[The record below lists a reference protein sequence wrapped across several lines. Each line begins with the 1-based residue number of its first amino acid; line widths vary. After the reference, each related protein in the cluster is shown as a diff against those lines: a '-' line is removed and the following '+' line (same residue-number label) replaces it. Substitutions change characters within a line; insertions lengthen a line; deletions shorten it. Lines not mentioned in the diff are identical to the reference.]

1 MEWQL
6 KKRLEIA
13 VQQIQEAQKKAI
25 DAEINQKNTLSKKEG
40 EYINDDEDD
49 DQIFELNPDSMNL

>member
-1 MEWQL
+1 MYVMEDSTPIPSIKFSEKNCL
-6 KKRLEIA
+6 S
-13 VQQIQEAQKKAI
+13 
-25 DAEINQKNTLSKKEG
+25 INQKNTLSKKEG